1 MDLVEILKSKKDTWD
16 LFRDLLNGICKAFP
30 AEDTSQNGT
39 FVRLSSAWGSN
50 ESNSVSVSLKGFLF
64 LEVKMSVI
72 THFLQL
78 VWSPS

>member
-16 LFRDLLNGICKAFP
+16 LFRDLLNEICRAFP

-39 FVRLSSAWGSN
+39 FARVSYSSGSN

-64 LEVKMSVI
+64 LEVKTSISLLSMPNI
-72 THFLQL
+72 LQQH
-78 VWSPS
+78 